1 MNKINNRDEL
11 PSKDNKIR
19 LITYFISIFAH
30 VTHRMASLG
39 ENGDTLN
46 EMQETIALVM
56 TRLQVTLFPELK
68 TVGELLALMEN
79 INVDVD
85 IFKDSMVYRQNI
97 NTDLPN

>member
-30 VTHRMASLG
+30 VIHRMASLG

-79 INVDVD
+79 IDVDVD

>member
-11 PSKDNKIR
+11 SSKDNKIR

-79 INVDVD
+79 IDVDVD